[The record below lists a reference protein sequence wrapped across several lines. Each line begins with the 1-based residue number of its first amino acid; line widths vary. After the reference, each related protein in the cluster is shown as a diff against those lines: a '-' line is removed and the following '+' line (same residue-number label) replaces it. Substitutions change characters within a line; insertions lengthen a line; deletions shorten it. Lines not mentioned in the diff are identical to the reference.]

1 MMTSIETYVRR
12 GQGRLRQ
19 WASRPRVR
27 GLLGTAGA
35 FCGSFLLSAGG
46 LAHSAMPLGLG
57 LLMMTRG
64 LRGLAMAL
72 GSGAGYLVFWG
83 NAGLQGL
90 AWAAA
95 ALAAAR
101 LLGRGPQP
109 PALVGAAGAFL
120 VAAAGL
126 GFQIWLGDTTSVG
139 VYLLRVAVGAGSGV
153 LWPMVKEARLPAAGW
168 AAQAVGVLALAQT
181 APGGLSL
188 GFAAGGFLTA
198 RGAFPAA
205 ALAGLALDLALV
217 TPVPMTAA
225 LCLCWGAG
233 RILHVPRW
241 LRWTAPG
248 AVYLLLMGLC
258 GGRDPL
264 PALGLALG
272 SMAGVLMPGWPG
284 TLRRRDEMG
293 RLRTGLETAAGCLER
308 MRQRLLEVEVA
319 PIDESALTARV
330 RERACGG
337 CPCRKTCRQR
347 LEPLPESLLH
357 RPLFENTSLP
367 IPCRKPGRMV
377 LELRRAQEQL
387 RSIRAER
394 DRMAEYRWAVQQQYQ
409 FLANFL
415 QQTADRL
422 AHRGQRP
429 RYRPEVAVCSA
440 GKENAN
446 GDRCLWFSG
455 TGCRY
460 YVLLCD
466 GMGTGMG
473 AAREGRFAGELLRDL
488 LGAGF
493 PAEYALGS
501 LNSLLALCG
510 RAGAVTADLAEIEL
524 DTGRAAVYKWGAAP
538 SWVLREGRA
547 EKIGTAGPPPGLSVK
562 EGREEVVRL
571 SLRRGE
577 VLILLSDGLDGEA
590 ALAGADQADGAA
602 PGELAARLLEA
613 GCRES
618 SDDATAAVIRLTSA
632 ALAPIYHNPPS
643 NAVETQDVG

>member
-1 MMTSIETYVRR
+1 MTSIETYVRR

-19 WASRPRVR
+19 WAARPRVR
-27 GLLGTAGA
+27 GMLGAAGA
-35 FCGSFLLSAGG
+35 FLGSFLLSAGG
-46 LAHSAMPLGLG
+46 LAHSPMPLGLG

-64 LRGLAMAL
+64 LRGLVMAL
-72 GSGAGYLVFWG
+72 GSGAGYLVFWS

-90 AWAAA
+90 VWAAA
-95 ALAAAR
+95 ALVMGWVLAR
-101 LLGRGPQP
+101 GRQP
-109 PALVGAAGAFL
+109 LALTGSIGAFL
-120 VAAAGL
+120 IAASGL
-126 GFQIWLGDTTSVG
+126 GFQIWMGDTTSVG
-139 VYLLRVAVGAGSGV
+139 VYLLRVAVGAGSAV
-153 LWPMVKEARLPAAGW
+153 LWPMVREGHLPAARWG
-168 AAQAVGVLALAQT
+168 AQAVGILALAQT

-188 GFAAGGFLTA
+188 GFIAAGFLA
-198 RGAFPAA
+198 LRGAFPAA

-225 LCLCWGAG
+225 LCLCWGVG
-233 RILHVPRW
+233 RIPGASRW
-241 LRWTAPG
+241 LRWAAPG

-258 GGRDPL
+258 GGRDPC

-272 SMAGVLMPGWPG
+272 SLGGVLVPGWTGP
-284 TLRRRDEMG
+284 LRRRDE
-293 RLRTGLETAAGCLER
+293 TGQLQTRLETAAGCLER
-308 MRQRLLEVEVA
+308 MRQQLLEVQAA
-319 PIDESALTARV
+319 PIDESALAVRV

-357 RPLFENTSLP
+357 RPLFENASLP

-422 AHRGQRP
+422 PQREQRP
-429 RYRPEVAVCSA
+429 RYCPEVAVCSA
-440 GKENAN
+440 GKETAN

-466 GMGTGMG
+466 GMGTGLG

-488 LGAGF
+488 LSAGF
-493 PAEYALGS
+493 PAEYALES

-510 RAGAVTADLAEIEL
+510 RAGAVTADLAQIEL
-524 DTGRAAVYKWGAAP
+524 DTGRATVYKWGAAP
-538 SWVLREGRA
+538 AWVLREGRA

-562 EGREEVVRL
+562 AGREEVVRL

-577 VLILLSDGLDGEA
+577 MLILLSDGVDGEA

-602 PGELAARLLEA
+602 PGELAARLLED